1 MAIRLIDNEHRARI
15 KVVGVGGSGGNAIN
29 RMIESGMHGVEF
41 VAVNTDAQ
49 ALESSRADFP
59 FALAAA
65 LRGAWVLV
73 PTQKWAGKL
82 SRKIAIRSP
91 SSYRTR
97 I

>member
-49 ALESSRADFP
+49 ALEASRADFP
-59 FALAAA
+59 ICI
-65 LRGAWVLV
+65 GSSCH
-73 PTQKWAGKL
+73 AGV
-82 SRKIAIRSP
+82 RCRS
-91 SSYRTR
+91 
-97 I
+97 